1 VKVNK
6 LLAFVLVVLTITLL
20 GNQLLAST
28 SSQAA
33 PLAGN
38 GITATLSQ
46 PASNQPTDQSPTR
59 LTVQGRL
66 TTPGGLPVTTA
77 TNFAFKLYNVASGG
91 TALYSEPTTSITP
104 DASGLFTFEFGADG
118 GSFASIFSGTLYL
131 GVTIASDAEMT
142 PRIKVNG
149 AAYAFSLAPGAVIS
163 GSYPNV
169 AGRYGVVNAI
179 NTDTSNPDNAGLYAR
194 GATGVR
200 AESSTSGSANG
211 TAGYFY
217 NFGGG
222 TGNQYGVYANT
233 FSTGGAY
240 GTAGFFNNYGGGSG
254 GQLGIFA
261 ATRSI
266 GGSEGYAGFF
276 DNQGGGSATQFGV
289 YVNTNSTYGTDGVA
303 GFFRNVGGG
312 SGAQYGVYAN
322 TDSNRGTEGYAGYF
336 YNSGRGSG
344 AQYGVYAQTNSIGS
358 ASSYTGY
365 FYNGGSGTGLQYG
378 IYTYGS
384 TYSAYFDSPSATST
398 SVYAAGAVS
407 AQSFIDRPG
416 AYSIMVRYNGTTPLQ
431 AGEVLAFDGNNPTVD
446 GTQYVGTSKA
456 TAATA
461 ALAVGV
467 ASQRMARL
475 ESDRPTQPTSKDGQ
489 PAGKQVSWTIDQAAT
504 SFQPGDMIRVVV
516 LGQVQVKASTA
527 KFGDH
532 LGLSASGDY
541 RVAAASDERIGTVI
555 SQPDKDGKVTLF
567 VNFK

>member
-1 VKVNK
+1 MKVNK

-28 SSQAA
+28 PSQAA

-118 GSFASIFSGTLYL
+118 GSFASIFSGSLYL

-163 GSYPNV
+163 GSYPGVDYRN
-169 AGRYGVVNAI
+169 GVVNAI
-179 NTDTSNPDNAGLYAR
+179 NTNTSNFTNAGLYAR
-194 GATGVR
+194 GATAVL
-200 AESSTSGSANG
+200 AESSTSGSTDG
-211 TAGYFY
+211 YAGYFY

-222 TGNQYGVYANT
+222 TG
-233 FSTGGAY
+233 
-240 GTAGFFNNYGGGSG
+240 
-254 GQLGIFA
+254 
-261 ATRSI
+261 
-266 GGSEGYAGFF
+266 
-276 DNQGGGSATQFGV
+276 
-289 YVNTNSTYGTDGVA
+289 
-303 GFFRNVGGG
+303 
-312 SGAQYGVYAN
+312 
-322 TDSNRGTEGYAGYF
+322 
-336 YNSGRGSG
+336 
-344 AQYGVYAQTNSIGS
+344 
-358 ASSYTGY
+358 
-365 FYNGGSGTGLQYG
+365 LQYG
-378 IYTYGS
+378 IYAYGP
-384 TYSAYFDSPSATST
+384 TYSAYFGSPSSTST
-398 SVYAAGAVS
+398 SVYAVGAVS

-467 ASQRMARL
+467 ASQRMARP
-475 ESDRPTQPTSKDGQ
+475 ESDHPTQPTSKDGQPAGKDSQ

-541 RVAAASDERIGTVI
+541 RVAATSDERIGTVI